1 MGPPYGD
8 ACIYDGIFFF
18 ISRWKIRITGWYA
31 VKVHHNFIRSLAS
44 NLYRFLIF
52 FRNQNNDVYVSWH
65 LYNMLWSCQNSHS
78 SLYIRRLTLEGLSD
92 VPVRTGCS
100 WSLLEYINL
109 FLKKSF
115 VYKNIGIY
123 LNFNL
128 QYLDSSS
135 LNNLI

>member
-1 MGPPYGD
+1 MY
-8 ACIYDGIFFF
+8 
-18 ISRWKIRITGWYA
+18 
-31 VKVHHNFIRSLAS
+31 LA
-44 NLYRFLIF
+44 
-52 FRNQNNDVYVSWH
+52 
-65 LYNMLWSCQNSHS
+65 
-78 SLYIRRLTLEGLSD
+78 
-92 VPVRTGCS
+92 VRTGCS

-135 LNNLI
+135 LNNLNLGYTNHVYNVHVIDLMDNL